1 MLINSHVMRPA
12 WSSRELAFG
21 EMVTGSSAARYFTAS
36 WGSMSVA
43 QTGGAAGGGDG
54 GREAGD
60 KSWGEII
67 NCHSA

>member
-1 MLINSHVMRPA
+1 MP
-12 WSSRELAFG
+12 REPLQSDCNTAMDMIDVATRLA
-21 EMVTGSSAARYFTAS
+21 
-36 WGSMSVA
+36 
-43 QTGGAAGGGDG
+43 AAGGGDG